1 MVAKAVPGAALKVLP
16 GVGHYDFLGTCTDAG
31 KAGSPLCTATVPQDQ
46 THKTATDMA
55 LAFFGKTL
63 GKP

>member
-1 MVAKAVPGAALKVLP
+1 
-16 GVGHYDFLGTCTDAG
+16 
-31 KAGSPLCTATVPQDQ
+31 VPQDR